1 MKHKL
6 ANNPGW
12 ERILQHRF
20 YHSHLNTPGFQG
32 YITLYCMDAVRAP
45 LVVRYFGRQFCIAD
59 AGCAWLKQFPTG
71 EHYTV
76 TTHFDASGQ
85 VVLWYIDVCLR
96 HGVGQDQIPWMDDLY
111 LDLVVSP
118 SMEVEPKDADEL
130 LSARENGEIT
140 SAEYDLALR
149 EANRLMECIASNQFG
164 LFALSGLH
172 REMLLKM
179 DQDVS

>member
-12 ERILQHRF
+12 ARILQHRF

-32 YITLYCMDAVRAP
+32 YITLYCMDSVRAP
-45 LVVRYFGRQFCIAD
+45 LVVKYFGREFCIAD
-59 AGCAWLKQFPTG
+59 AGYAWLKQFPTG

-85 VVLWYIDVCLR
+85 AILWYIDICLR
-96 HGVGQDQIPWMDDLY
+96 QGVGQDQIPWMDDLY

-118 SMEVEPKDADEL
+118 SMEVELKDADEL
-130 LSARENGEIT
+130 LSARESGEIS

-149 EANRLMECIASNQFG
+149 EVNRLMDCIASNRFG
-164 LFALSGLH
+164 LFALSDLH
-172 REMLLKM
+172 RQMLLKM
-179 DQDVS
+179 DQGVS